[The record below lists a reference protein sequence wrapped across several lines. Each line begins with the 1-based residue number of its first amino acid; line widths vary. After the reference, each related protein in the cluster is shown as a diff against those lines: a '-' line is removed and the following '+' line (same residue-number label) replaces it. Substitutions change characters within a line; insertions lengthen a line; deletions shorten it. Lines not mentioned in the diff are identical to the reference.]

1 MTGFELWTSAI
12 GSNGSA
18 NLATS
23 TASTINVL
31 ELYQVIPFFYSF
43 VGITIQNHVLGMSC
57 HFWLLK

>member
-31 ELYQVIPFFYSF
+31 EFRIIPSDP
-43 VGITIQNHVLGMSC
+43 I
-57 HFWLLK
+57 LL